1 MQRPGNDRAQGRTFA
16 DVDASEDPTARVR
29 YLDEVTRAAQ
39 AYKQNTYRMIDLNR
53 GDRVLDIGCGAGD
66 DVRAMAA
73 IVGATGRA
81 VGVDVSRT
89 MIEEARRRSRDSG
102 QPGEFFEA
110 SAYELPFEADSFD
123 AARLDRVLQHL
134 DDPIGALREAARV
147 TRPGGRIVAVDP
159 DFQSTVVTT
168 SYPALERR
176 IRDWWAEWREAQPGD
191 GSRGRYLYEHF
202 LDSGLDDVRIE
213 TASPLGFDL
222 TLADT
227 VLGLISIAHDA
238 ADAGAITREEAR
250 RWEQDLQE
258 RAARGRFL
266 VSFLIFIV
274 HGRVPG

>member
-102 QPGEFFEA
+102 QPGEFF
-110 SAYELPFEADSFD
+110 
-123 AARLDRVLQHL
+123 
-134 DDPIGALREAARV
+134 
-147 TRPGGRIVAVDP
+147 
-159 DFQSTVVTT
+159 
-168 SYPALERR
+168 
-176 IRDWWAEWREAQPGD
+176 
-191 GSRGRYLYEHF
+191 
-202 LDSGLDDVRIE
+202 
-213 TASPLGFDL
+213 
-222 TLADT
+222 
-227 VLGLISIAHDA
+227 
-238 ADAGAITREEAR
+238 
-250 RWEQDLQE
+250 
-258 RAARGRFL
+258 
-266 VSFLIFIV
+266 
-274 HGRVPG
+274 